1 MTVRTTREDDSHA
14 AHDVADSARE
24 AAGTREAEAVK
35 RRSAKGLDKGRR
47 RKRVCCKER
56 EDKTHLHPECGGEDC
71 SSPSPVCPVSGLA
84 AGRGDD
90 PIPQSFLGQGQF
102 SIICFSPL
110 PICAP
115 LAFPLPFVSSFFP
128 SVRQLG
134 GSLSAVGVCVCV
146 CWPPPPPPASL
157 APFLLACT
165 RSQSLITG
173 AHHSHMHDRPLA
185 RLHSGRLP
193 LACMRRPTLFP
204 HRA

>member
-1 MTVRTTREDDSHA
+1 MTARTTREDDSHA

-90 PIPQSFLGQGQF
+90 PIPQSFLGQSQF
-102 SIICFSPL
+102 SIMLFAASNLCSSGFSSSICLLFL
-110 PICAP
+110 
-115 LAFPLPFVSSFFP
+115 
-128 SVRQLG
+128 SVRP
-134 GSLSAVGVCVCV
+134 SAWWLALRRGCACVRVCVG
-146 CWPPPPPPASL
+146 
-157 APFLLACT
+157 
-165 RSQSLITG
+165 R
-173 AHHSHMHDRPLA
+173 RR
-185 RLHSGRLP
+185 RLLP
-193 LACMRRPTLFP
+193 LWLPSFWPALDRNP
-204 HRA
+204 